1 LTVAAARAYTAIQE
15 APLIQQLIVAAIV
28 SLAVL
33 GPSQQDTAR
42 TPKAS
47 DKRTRDIYVSV
58 VDSSGKP
65 VTGLTAADFRV
76 REDNVAR
83 EVVSAGVATEPLTI
97 SLLLDDSE
105 ASADAITY
113 MRDALAAFIDR
124 LDGKAEIAVATIGE
138 RPTSQLDYTTS
149 VAAQKR
155 AVGRIF
161 QKSGSG
167 AYLLDGIVEVSKG
180 LEKRAPKRPTI
191 VAITNEAGPEFS
203 NRSFQQV
210 LEVLLRSGAALHVL
224 ALGQPA
230 SSQADEMRN
239 RNIVIGEG
247 PDKTGGRRDQVL
259 ALSGLKDRLVQVAD
273 ELTNQYVVQYGRPE
287 QLIPPEKVQVTVS
300 RPGVTVRART
310 VAAEK

>member
-1 LTVAAARAYTAIQE
+1 M
-15 APLIQQLIVAAIV
+15 QQLIVAGVVALSIA
-28 SLAVL
+28 SAV
-33 GPSQQDTAR
+33 QDPPRAPR
-42 TPKAS
+42 AS

-58 VDSSGKP
+58 VDNNGKP
-65 VTGLTAADFRV
+65 VTGLAAADFLV

-83 EVVSAGVATEPLTI
+83 EVLTAGPATEPLTI
-97 SLLLDDSE
+97 SLLIDDSE
-105 ASADAITY
+105 SSADAIQH
-113 MRDALAAFIDR
+113 MREALTAFVER
-124 LDGKAEIAVATIGE
+124 LDGKAEIAVATVGE

-149 VAAQKR
+149 TVALKR
-155 AVGRIF
+155 SVGRIF
-161 QKSGSG
+161 QRSGSG
-167 AYLLDGIVEVSKG
+167 AYLLDALIEVSKG

-191 VAITNEAGPEFS
+191 VVVTIESGPEFS

-210 LEVLLRSGAALHVL
+210 LEALTRSGAALHVL

-230 SSQADEMRN
+230 SSQTDEMRN
-239 RNIVIGEG
+239 RNIVIGDG

-259 ALSGLKDRLVQVAD
+259 SPMGLKDRMLQVAD

-310 VAAEK
+310 SATDK